1 MIVRVCS
8 CTLVLPSSSPNAPNS
23 ARSAGAITSPARM
36 PRIDAPRP
44 ITSDSTITERITC
57 RREAPS
63 VRNSA
68 NSRVRCATVTV
79 NVLKIRKLPTS
90 RATPANTSS
99 AVRMK
104 PSASD
109 RSCACFS
116 ACSLPV
122 RTAKSRPPSSRLI
135 AALSCSG
142 DVPLS
147 AATEMSS
154 NPSWPVTRCASASVN
169 STRREPARFSESPT
183 VATPAT
189 LYCLAGCWPCTVTVS
204 PSWKSYLSAVALSMT
219 TSSSLDGGP
228 PSL

>member
-1 MIVRVCS
+1 MIVRVWS
-8 CTLVLPSSSPNAPNS
+8 WMVVLPSSSPNAPNS

-44 ITSDSTITERITC
+44 ITNDSAMTEFSTW

-63 VRNSA
+63 VRNRA
-68 NSRVRCATVTV
+68 NSRVRWATVTV

-90 RATPANTSS
+90 SATPANTSS

-122 RTAKSRPPSSRLI
+122 RTVKSRPNL
-135 AALSCSG
+135 
-142 DVPLS
+142 
-147 AATEMSS
+147 AAT
-154 NPSWPVTRCASASVN
+154 A
-169 STRREPARFSESPT
+169 
-183 VATPAT
+183 
-189 LYCLAGCWPCTVTVS
+189 CLTVS
-204 PSWKSYLSAVALSMT
+204 GEFEPVEIEIES
-219 TSSSLDGGP
+219 
-228 PSL
+228 